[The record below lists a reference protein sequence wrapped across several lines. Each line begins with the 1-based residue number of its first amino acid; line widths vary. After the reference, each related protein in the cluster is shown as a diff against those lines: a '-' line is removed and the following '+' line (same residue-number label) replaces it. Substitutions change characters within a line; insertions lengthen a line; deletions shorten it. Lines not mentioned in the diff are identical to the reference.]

1 MKEIHKPYICLIYGK
16 WYQHI
21 FRYCLLVNI
30 NGYHHIIWK
39 RVSSYA
45 LLCCGIV
52 ENVCT
57 LVRGEEGPRVPIPSL
72 QTIKCSFLNFSI
84 LEGYWLCIGV
94 VLTTLVNE
102 MVPEWAQESDH
113 NINSAYRVYLLVS
126 SYLLSNTSQRIVCI
140 NDLTWTSST
149 CVIIPLSYMIWCGID
164 ENLSLEIFIR
174 ILIVQAK
181 HDAWLAP
188 LLTRMLGGKKRH
200 LFISDMG
207 LVVGI

>member
-1 MKEIHKPYICLIYGK
+1 MDDGWRVVCTHDTSDKWKEIHKPYICLIYGK

-21 FRYCLLVNI
+21 IRYCLLVNI

-102 MVPEWAQESDH
+102 MVPE
-113 NINSAYRVYLLVS
+113 
-126 SYLLSNTSQRIVCI
+126 
-140 NDLTWTSST
+140 
-149 CVIIPLSYMIWCGID
+149 
-164 ENLSLEIFIR
+164 
-174 ILIVQAK
+174 
-181 HDAWLAP
+181 
-188 LLTRMLGGKKRH
+188 
-200 LFISDMG
+200 
-207 LVVGI
+207 

>member
-1 MKEIHKPYICLIYGK
+1 MLEMKEIHKPYICLIYGK

-113 NINSAYRVYLLVS
+113 NINSAYRAYLLVS

-149 CVIIPLSYMIWCGID
+149 CVIIPLSFSFSWNSFDKIPTNY
-164 ENLSLEIFIR
+164 
-174 ILIVQAK
+174 
-181 HDAWLAP
+181 
-188 LLTRMLGGKKRH
+188 
-200 LFISDMG
+200 
-207 LVVGI
+207 

>member
-1 MKEIHKPYICLIYGK
+1 MYISRKYLLLVLVLEMKEIHKPYICLIYGK
-16 WYQHI
+16 LYQHI

-52 ENVCT
+52 ENICT

-113 NINSAYRVYLLVS
+113 NINSAYRAYLLVS

-149 CVIIPLSYMIWCGID
+149 CVIIPLSYIFFKDFKDTFHGLAQCDGTKVRGFPNGD
-164 ENLSLEIFIR
+164 LTTTKLLS
-174 ILIVQAK
+174 
-181 HDAWLAP
+181 
-188 LLTRMLGGKKRH
+188 T
-200 LFISDMG
+200 S
-207 LVVGI
+207 

>member
-1 MKEIHKPYICLIYGK
+1 MDIIILYGNVFPVTRCSAVES
-16 WYQHI
+16 WRMSVL
-21 FRYCLLVNI
+21 FREM
-30 NGYHHIIWK
+30 
-39 RVSSYA
+39 SYTFH
-45 LLCCGIV
+45 GS
-52 ENVCT
+52 CT

-113 NINSAYRVYLLVS
+113 NINSAYRAYLLVS

-149 CVIIPLSYMIWCGID
+149 CVIIPLSYKYRW
-164 ENLSLEIFIR
+164 
-174 ILIVQAK
+174 A
-181 HDAWLAP
+181 
-188 LLTRMLGGKKRH
+188 TT
-200 LFISDMG
+200 
-207 LVVGI
+207 

>member
-1 MKEIHKPYICLIYGK
+1 MTYATGLLIGQVNIVMLASNYTYQYWSVKFIYILLEMKEIHKPNICLIYGK

-102 MVPEWAQESDH
+102 MVPE
-113 NINSAYRVYLLVS
+113 
-126 SYLLSNTSQRIVCI
+126 
-140 NDLTWTSST
+140 
-149 CVIIPLSYMIWCGID
+149 
-164 ENLSLEIFIR
+164 
-174 ILIVQAK
+174 
-181 HDAWLAP
+181 
-188 LLTRMLGGKKRH
+188 
-200 LFISDMG
+200 
-207 LVVGI
+207 

>member
-113 NINSAYRVYLLVS
+113 NINSAYRAYLLVS

-149 CVIIPLSYMIWCGID
+149 CVIIPLSYTFNYGYCYCYCY
-164 ENLSLEIFIR
+164 SY
-174 ILIVQAK
+174 
-181 HDAWLAP
+181 
-188 LLTRMLGGKKRH
+188 LLDVL
-200 LFISDMG
+200 
-207 LVVGI
+207 

>member
-1 MKEIHKPYICLIYGK
+1 MLEMKEIHKPNICLIFGK

-21 FRYCLLVNI
+21 VRYCLLMNI

-102 MVPEWAQESDH
+102 MVPE
-113 NINSAYRVYLLVS
+113 
-126 SYLLSNTSQRIVCI
+126 
-140 NDLTWTSST
+140 
-149 CVIIPLSYMIWCGID
+149 
-164 ENLSLEIFIR
+164 
-174 ILIVQAK
+174 
-181 HDAWLAP
+181 
-188 LLTRMLGGKKRH
+188 
-200 LFISDMG
+200 
-207 LVVGI
+207 

>member
-1 MKEIHKPYICLIYGK
+1 MSTPSVGRPLYTFHGTILMLYLVSLVLEMKEIHKPYICLIYGK

-21 FRYCLLVNI
+21 VRYWLMANI

-102 MVPEWAQESDH
+102 MVPE
-113 NINSAYRVYLLVS
+113 
-126 SYLLSNTSQRIVCI
+126 
-140 NDLTWTSST
+140 
-149 CVIIPLSYMIWCGID
+149 
-164 ENLSLEIFIR
+164 
-174 ILIVQAK
+174 
-181 HDAWLAP
+181 
-188 LLTRMLGGKKRH
+188 
-200 LFISDMG
+200 
-207 LVVGI
+207 

>member
-1 MKEIHKPYICLIYGK
+1 MEQRCVLTRARQKILLCFTALGFGKGFDSTFMLIFGVLLKIEVRVMYVLSGGMLEMKEIHKPYICLIYGK

-102 MVPEWAQESDH
+102 MVPE
-113 NINSAYRVYLLVS
+113 
-126 SYLLSNTSQRIVCI
+126 
-140 NDLTWTSST
+140 
-149 CVIIPLSYMIWCGID
+149 
-164 ENLSLEIFIR
+164 
-174 ILIVQAK
+174 
-181 HDAWLAP
+181 
-188 LLTRMLGGKKRH
+188 
-200 LFISDMG
+200 
-207 LVVGI
+207 